1 MATQVATQLL
11 SKGPLSSAMS
21 QWVFLGL
28 GTYMIVIN
36 GQDKDSVIYRAA
48 QEIAKVAYRLVTGGD
63 GSWRSLLREE
73 RLHQQHHLQQQQP
86 IVIHS
91 HHSSDSKT
99 NSSWIITTIVQM
111 GLGAGACWTAYLL
124 FTNCLPESIKEMMPV
139 TRKFFE
145 SAVTSLGQGI
155 LRVRDALS
163 EQIAALGIK
172 QDELSKKQDD
182 THDKVLGLRDDIG
195 DVRLHMDDISAAI
208 SRCESSLSDAADR
221 QTYMSRGV
229 RLLVQCVGDIL
240 RPSNPSVARELE
252 HFGRLSA
259 ELLDSDEFHYN
270 RNSNHPNSNMGRQG
284 GSSKNQL
291 EYPSSPILSEIGSIT
306 SSIDDRN
313 QHQNH
318 NTRAM
323 SLPRPHRSDTTPLT
337 PSTSNAVHTVHQ
349 SMSKTMSSSHTNGFM
364 NSHHRPTSRV
374 LKMLQSLNINGT
386 VTKGSQA
393 DHRRYSSP
401 EDEVPQSNYHDT
413 LSSSTTS
420 SASFSG
426 HFTPYSET
434 SDVVDPIRLEE
445 VDELLRIVRSGGGAL
460 LQAGAE

>member
-1 MATQVATQLL
+1 MATQAAAQIL

-36 GQDKDSVIYRAA
+36 GQDKDNAISRAA
-48 QEIAKVAYRLVTGGD
+48 QEIANVAFRLVTGGGD
-63 GSWRSLLREE
+63 GWRSLSLLREE
-73 RLHQQHHLQQQQP
+73 RLNQQHLQQQQP

-91 HHSSDSKT
+91 HHSSDSKASG
-99 NSSWIITTIVQM
+99 NWIITTIVQV

-163 EQIAALGIK
+163 EQIASLGIK
-172 QDELSKKQDD
+172 QDELSKKQDE

-240 RPSNPSVARELE
+240 RPSNPNVARELDQ
-252 HFGRLSA
+252 FGRLSA
-259 ELLDSDEFHYN
+259 ELMDDFHYDG
-270 RNSNHPNSNMGRQG
+270 NSNHRGGQG
-284 GSSKNQL
+284 GSPQNQL
-291 EYPSSPILSEIGSIT
+291 ECPPSPILSEIGSIT
-306 SSIDDRN
+306 SSVDDRN
-313 QHQNH
+313 HHPNH
-318 NTRAM
+318 NMRSL
-323 SLPRPHRSDTTPLT
+323 SLPRPRRPDMSTPT
-337 PSTSNAVHTVHQ
+337 PSKPHAFNTAHHSTSK
-349 SMSKTMSSSHTNGFM
+349 MMSSSHNNGFM
-364 NSHHRPTSRV
+364 NPHHRPTSRV
-374 LKMLQSLNINGT
+374 LKMLQSFNINGT
-386 VTKGSQA
+386 VTKGSQE
-393 DHRRYSSP
+393 DNNRRYSSP
-401 EDEVPQSNYHDT
+401 EDEVPQSNYHDAP
-413 LSSSTTS
+413 SSSTTS

-426 HFTPYSET
+426 HVTPYSET

-445 VDELLRIVRSGGGAL
+445 VDELLRMVRSGGGAL

>member
-1 MATQVATQLL
+1 
-11 SKGPLSSAMS
+11 
-21 QWVFLGL
+21 
-28 GTYMIVIN
+28 MIVIN
-36 GQDKDSVIYRAA
+36 GQDKDNVVYRAA
-48 QEIAKVAYRLVTGGD
+48 QEIANVAYRVVTGGD

-73 RLHQQHHLQQQQP
+73 RLHQQQQHLQQQQP

-99 NSSWIITTIVQM
+99 NGSWIITTIVQV

-182 THDKVLGLRDDIG
+182 THEKVLGLRDDIG

-252 HFGRLSA
+252 QFGRLSA
-259 ELLDSDEFHYN
+259 ELLDSDEFHYDG
-270 RNSNHPNSNMGRQG
+270 NSNHPNNNNMGRRG

-306 SSIDDRN
+306 SSVDDRN
-313 QHQNH
+313 QHQNQ
-318 NTRAM
+318 NTRAI
-323 SLPRPHRSDTTPLT
+323 SLPRPRRSDMAPPT
-337 PSTSNAVHTVHQ
+337 PSTSNAVHTLHH
-349 SMSKTMSSSHTNGFM
+349 SMSKTMSSSHNNGFM

-374 LKMLQSLNINGT
+374 LKMLQSFNINGT
-386 VTKGSQA
+386 VTKGSQE
-393 DHRRYSSP
+393 DNINHRRYSSP
-401 EDEVPQSNYHDT
+401 EDEVPQSNYQDVS
-413 LSSSTTS
+413 SSSTTS

-426 HFTPYSET
+426 QVTPYSET